1 MTEWS
6 DWHASCFYRSQ
17 ERESEGNQMVANR
30 IKKLKS
36 GALLVVMALFL
47 VACGSGGGSGSSE
60 NVQTPGSGS
69 NPGGQKSGVTVSN
82 TYSQPKDLGVGD
94 LLYVDLSQSKNL
106 DFSGVNSSSTFTL
119 VMANTSTSYE
129 SYSYQ
134 MSGDLNADGIELAK
148 AIGADIPEAEEAPVD
163 YIDDDLNDFTASFH
177 DALRFREQELEELE
191 PVESGFSLSK
201 SASTNN
207 ASMAVGDA
215 KVFKVLASLSSSS
228 TVNVNA
234 TAKCVGSN
242 VAFYLDD
249 RVGSEMMSDADVQS
263 LCTRFD
269 SDAQKEQNIF
279 GSYSDI
285 NGDGKVVVLLTPQ
298 VNALG
303 AQGGGIITGFFSASD
318 LYTSSSSNS
327 MEILYIM
334 VPDPNGAYGSKI
346 SNSFAMN
353 NLLPPVL
360 VHELQHAISYN
371 QHVLINK
378 GKSEEAWLNEGLS
391 HLSEDLLGH
400 NQENP
405 SRFSIFLRSPH
416 SYSLVTKSSPGLGS
430 RGAAYLFLRFLYEQA
445 SDKSRFVANLLQTQ
459 NSGIKN
465 VEVSFG
471 GTSADFDQFEEFFL
485 RWTIALAMS
494 DQGISQD
501 SRFTYQ
507 ARGKDSST
515 GKWGGVC
522 ISCEADDGR
531 GTSLNGASTKMYSGY
546 QYQTNNATAARFY
559 TVTDVKSQ
567 LKLESLGNTGQG
579 FGVLIR
585 TK

>member
-1 MTEWS
+1 
-6 DWHASCFYRSQ
+6 
-17 ERESEGNQMVANR
+17 MVAKQV
-30 IKKLKS
+30 KKLKN
-36 GALLVVMALFL
+36 GALLVVITLLLA
-47 VACGSGGGSGSSE
+47 ACGSGGGSGSSE
-60 NVQTPGSGS
+60 SAQVPGAGS
-69 NPGGQKSGVTVSN
+69 NPGGQRSGVTVSN
-82 TYSQPKDLGVGD
+82 TYSQPKELGVGD
-94 LLYVDLSQSKNL
+94 LLYVDLSSSKNL
-106 DFSGVNSSSTFTL
+106 DFSGVASSATFTL

-129 SYSYQ
+129 SLSYQ

-148 AIGADIPEAEEAPVD
+148 AIGADIPEEEEEEAPVD

-191 PVESGFSLSK
+191 PVEAGFSISK

-207 ASMAVGDA
+207 ASISVGDA
-215 KVFKVLASLSSSS
+215 KVFKVLASLSSSG
-228 TVNVNA
+228 TVNVDA

-249 RVGSEMMSDADVQS
+249 RVGTDMLSEADVQS

-269 SDAQKEQNIF
+269 SDVTKEINLF
-279 GSYSDI
+279 GTYSDV

-318 LYTSSSSNS
+318 LYSASSSNN

-334 VPDPNGAYGSKI
+334 VPDPNGSYGSKI
-346 SNSFAMN
+346 SHSFAMN

-445 SDKSRFVANLLQTQ
+445 SDKSRFIENLLSTH

-465 VEVSFG
+465 VEAAFG

-485 RWTIALAMS
+485 RWTVALAMS

-507 ARGKDSST
+507 SRVKDSST

-522 ISCEADDGR
+522 LSCEADDGR
-531 GTSLNGASTKMYSGY
+531 GTSLNGMSTKMYSGY

-567 LKLESLGNTGQG
+567 LKFETLGNTGQG